1 MAKSKEQFN
10 TLRVAPPKAQLIAD
24 GYKDVE
30 NRAKNCK
37 IRGYVALY
45 SWCSRALWRFEYA
58 EEMGRAYDPDE
69 IDYGPFL
76 VL

>member
-45 SWCSRALWRFEYA
+45 S
-58 EEMGRAYDPDE
+58 
-69 IDYGPFL
+69 
-76 VL
+76 